1 MYGPDADFSL
11 GYELQVR
18 VIGEKV
24 ATATGQAFYPIYEL
38 APYRLLT
45 VAGGV
50 LIAFIWTI
58 FPVPITS
65 SSVLRRDLGASL
77 FLLANHVSVVTASV
91 EQRVRGEGAAHG
103 KRLEKA
109 RNNVLRKQ
117 LALLAAMRMNLGYM
131 AWEPSFGGAF
141 PEAAYRALVGEV
153 QK

>member
-1 MYGPDADFSL
+1 
-11 GYELQVR
+11 VR

-24 ATATGQAFYPIYEL
+24 ATATGQAYYPIYEL

-50 LIAFIWTI
+50 LVAYIWTI

-77 FLLANHVSVVTASV
+77 FLLASHVSAVTATV
-91 EQRVRGEGAAHG
+91 EQRVRGDGEGE
-103 KRLEKA
+103 RLEKV
-109 RNNVLRKQ
+109 RGKVLHRQ

-131 AWEPSFGGAF
+131 AWEPSFGGSF
-141 PEAAYRALVGEV
+141 PEATYRAIVDEV